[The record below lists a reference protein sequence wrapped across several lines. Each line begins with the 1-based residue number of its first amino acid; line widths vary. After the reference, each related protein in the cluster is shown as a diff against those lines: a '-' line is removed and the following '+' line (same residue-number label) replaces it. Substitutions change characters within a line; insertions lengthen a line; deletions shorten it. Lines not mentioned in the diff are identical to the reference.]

1 MPTYQRRYFIIKA
14 HNEKTEQEEANENQN
29 SSTKTGKHTKT
40 IKTSGGGM
48 TSLLDNKSPS

>member
-14 HNEKTEQEEANENQN
+14 HNDHQEQEEANENQN

-48 TSLLDNKSPS
+48 RSQLDDINHS

>member
-14 HNEKTEQEEANENQN
+14 HNEQLEQEEANENQN
-29 SSTKTGKHTKT
+29 SSTMTGKHTKT

-48 TSLLDNKSPS
+48 RSQLDNINPS